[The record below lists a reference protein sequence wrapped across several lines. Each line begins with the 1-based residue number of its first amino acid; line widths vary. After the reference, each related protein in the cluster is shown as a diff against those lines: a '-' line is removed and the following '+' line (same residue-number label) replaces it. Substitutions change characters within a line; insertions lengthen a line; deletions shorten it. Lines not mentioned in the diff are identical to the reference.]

1 MQILIR
7 QKQDTSKTQTRSGD
21 LQQKTQVYCNFQ
33 RSQFEEPASGEQHTH
48 EIGNWGICAVMIL
61 RYCAIWEVRKLGSW
75 EIGQL
80 RNWEI
85 PISQFPNFPSSQLP
99 KLHNISVSLLHR
111 SPKFPISCVCC
122 SPDTVSFLRFLL
134 QTSWKYQCFAGLL
147 FLTNQILH
155 TNAMSLL
162 WGNHGS
168 LPQTLSEKRNFY
180 EGNRNFSE

>member
-85 PISQFPNFPSSQLP
+85 PISNFPISHLPNFPNCTTSQYPYCTDPPNSQFHACVVLLTLFLQIG
-99 KLHNISVSLLHR
+99 KVENCDTLTSFVANLLKISVFCW
-111 SPKFPISCVCC
+111 SP
-122 SPDTVSFLRFLL
+122 VSNELDS
-134 QTSWKYQCFAGLL
+134 TYQCD
-147 FLTNQILH
+147 FLEI
-155 TNAMSLL
+155 
-162 WGNHGS
+162 
-168 LPQTLSEKRNFY
+168 
-180 EGNRNFSE
+180 